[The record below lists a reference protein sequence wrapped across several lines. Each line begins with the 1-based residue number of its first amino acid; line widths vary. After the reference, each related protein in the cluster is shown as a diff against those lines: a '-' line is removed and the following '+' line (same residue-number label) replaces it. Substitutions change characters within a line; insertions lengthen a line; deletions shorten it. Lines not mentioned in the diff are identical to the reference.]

1 MFDGPHHPRRTARA
15 LIALIVALTAGLGLA
30 TSASADQRF
39 APSALA
45 DAAPTAASA
54 GRATPR
60 IVGGHSLRDT
70 SSAPYTVALQTK
82 FSAKEVGSCSGTVL
96 DALHVLTA
104 AHCVVNKG
112 VAATPENVRVAA
124 GASDLTSDAGIALA
138 TVANVARIRVH
149 PHYVSTEF
157 ADDVAVLTLAA
168 PLDLTTGK
176 VAALPMAPVGTTLDA
191 GRSVRVTGFG
201 ISRTGKDDFGTLR
214 SVTTRA
220 VTAGLCGTTAPAAM
234 LCTYRDQHAACEGD
248 SGGTATIGSPR
259 LLIGV
264 TDLAVKNCA
273 AGLNLY
279 ANVAAPEIRGFI
291 DAAVAEQDLTRE
303 QIPARAARGPNGAD
317 ARHPRGRPHGHV
329 PGGKLDR
336 LAEVPLRVLPDQGQP
351 AAGDQAGQEADLP
364 PARLRSRLAVRLRRR
379 GLERRRHRRV
389 VLAHRPHGALSG
401 LRPQRAA
408 PARGGLG
415 TPRRRRSS
423 ISAQTATNRATIA

>member
-1 MFDGPHHPRRTARA
+1 MFDGPHHPRRTARS
-15 LIALIVALTAGLGLA
+15 LIAVIVALTAGLGLA

-45 DAAPTAASA
+45 DAAPAAASA

-303 QIPARAARGPNGAD
+303 QIPLA
-317 ARHPRGRPHGHV
+317 PRGGRT
-329 PGGKLDR
+329 
-336 LAEVPLRVLPDQGQP
+336 
-351 AAGDQAGQEADLP
+351 
-364 PARLRSRLAVRLRRR
+364 VRM
-379 GLERRRHRRV
+379 
-389 VLAHRPHGALSG
+389 
-401 LRPQRAA
+401 
-408 PARGGLG
+408 LG
-415 TPRRRRSS
+415 TPEVGRTVTCRAGSW
-423 ISAQTATNRATIA
+423 TASPKFRYAFFRIKGNQQQATKLGKKRTYRLRASDRGWQFGCAVEASNAGGTGVSFSRTVRTVR